1 MADLDTILRYCNRRL
16 RIPEIEDFP
25 GARNG
30 LQIENSG
37 RVRKVGAAVDAGIV
51 PFEKAIEAGVDLLF
65 VHHGLF
71 WDPPTPITG
80 RHYRKIKRAI
90 ENDLALYGA
99 HLPLDL
105 HPEIGNNAILA
116 RKIGLA
122 KIGSFLEFKG
132 ESIGLLVEGG
142 LPREDLSDRLR
153 RLYPNRVREI
163 LKGPALPQKI
173 AILTGSGTSA
183 LEPMVEAGADTLI
196 TGELKQHCHNFAE
209 ENGLNLFVCGHYATE
224 THGVQALAEEISGRF
239 DVPSVFIETD
249 CWI

>member
-1 MADLDTILRYCNRRL
+1 MADLETIVRYCNRRL

-37 RVRKVGAAVDAGIV
+37 RVRKVGAAVDAGLV
-51 PFEKAIEAGVDLLF
+51 PFQKAIEAGIDLLI
-65 VHHGLF
+65 VHHGIY

-80 RHYRKIKRAI
+80 RHYRKLKLALDH
-90 ENDLALYGA
+90 DLAVYSA

-105 HPEIGNNAILA
+105 HPEIGNNAIVA
-116 RKIGLA
+116 RKLGLA
-122 KIGSFLEFKG
+122 KSGSFLEHTG
-132 ESIGLLVEGG
+132 EAIGLLTEGG
-142 LPREDLSDRLR
+142 LPREELSDRLR
-153 RLYPNRVREI
+153 RQYPNRVREI

-183 LEPMVEAGADTLI
+183 IEPMVAAGADTLI

-209 ENGLNLFVCGHYATE
+209 ENALNLFICGHYATE
-224 THGVQALAEEISGRF
+224 THGVEALAEEVALRF
-239 DVPSVFIETD
+239 DITSEFISTD